1 MARTLAALQEQI
13 QKLQE
18 QADVLRRKEA
28 IGVIAKIKVA
38 IEAYGLTPD
47 DLFGNAPV
55 PAKRGPK
62 PKGIAATAGSAKA
75 GRKKTVNAKKA
86 PLPAKFTN
94 GTSFWSGRG
103 KRPQW
108 FKDALESGKT
118 ADDLAIKSS

>member
-1 MARTLAALQEQI
+1 MAKTLAALQEQI

-38 IEAYGLTPD
+38 IDAYGLTAE
-47 DLFGNAPV
+47 DLFGTPAV

-62 PKGIAATAGSAKA
+62 PSGAAAVSEGAKA
-75 GRKKTVNAKKA
+75 VRNKTAKAKKPPS
-86 PLPAKFTN
+86 PLKFSD
-94 GTSFWSGRG
+94 GTSSWSGHG

-118 ADDLAIKSS
+118 AVDLAVKSH

>member
-62 PKGIAATAGSAKA
+62 PKGIAAAPAGARA
-75 GRKKTVNAKKA
+75 GRKKMANVKKT
-86 PLPAKFTN
+86 PSPAKFTN